1 MQNSWVWLPL
11 HIHTIAYS
19 PQESVKQEVTS
30 SEKAEV
36 SLVVNTRTRLMTTM
50 KQCTIKPLNFHWTE
64 HLAPRKRGN
73 VHQMN
78 AWTNT
83 LRLCSW
89 CWGAKTTRNKEKVHV
104 CILQGGVSVDGKTS
118 GGMWGG
124 VRGVMMIREK
134 FRPVKV
140 SLLPIVLLIKA
151 APAPVLIEG
160 LSLSCSPSLFLSLS
174 LLLFLSPSS
183 SFSWQLVCEGRGGKA
198 YRAHIAS
205 AVIKRQPHSN

>member
-1 MQNSWVWLPL
+1 M
-11 HIHTIAYS
+11 
-19 PQESVKQEVTS
+19 
-30 SEKAEV
+30 
-36 SLVVNTRTRLMTTM
+36 
-50 KQCTIKPLNFHWTE
+50 IKPLNSHWTE
-64 HLAPRKRGN
+64 HSSPRKRQ
-73 VHQMN
+73 HAPIEQ
-78 AWTNT
+78 T
-83 LRLCSW
+83 RCDW
-89 CWGAKTTRNKEKVHV
+89 CWGTKTTRNKEEVHV
-104 CILQGGVSVDGKTS
+104 CILQGGVSGDGETS

-160 LSLSCSPSLFLSLS
+160 LSLSCSPLFIS
-174 LLLFLSPSS
+174 LLLFLSLSS
-183 SFSWQLVCEGRGGKA
+183 SFSWQLVCEGRGGG